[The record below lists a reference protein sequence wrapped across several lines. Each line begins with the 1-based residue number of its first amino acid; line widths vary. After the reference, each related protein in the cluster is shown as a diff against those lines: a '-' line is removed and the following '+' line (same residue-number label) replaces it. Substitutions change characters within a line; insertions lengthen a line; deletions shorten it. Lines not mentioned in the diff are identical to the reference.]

1 MLPKKELFILLGAL
15 SIELLRMFL
24 VDIFVLQEYFSG
36 RSYGVFRVPIP
47 CNGGNSSWVGAQGVR
62 YCDDPAPYGSAT
74 KYYIA
79 IFREAFQTGSKCP
92 SFTTESA
99 LLDYGTSSGPTF
111 FKGGHPRYSHL
122 GWVIGGEFAMFYLF
136 ATFVN
141 EVADNIFVVPTTTEN
156 GWQYKAFSVAL
167 ELFQLGALCPAAIF
181 THGDCLQFTEPL
193 GVSLHVI
200 RGLIVWFGY
209 CIWGLLVL
217 CVPLAVIGAVILFFL
232 ACFSQ
237 GVANALVLPIRCCCG
252 RTAATMFDDMR
263 ETLNGKLMQAYS
275 SYQNGTAGIANGFI
289 LVSFIPLLCI
299 GMFLGLLVVV
309 GQGSKSGFMQI
320 LTAIVLLSDVIFKV
334 GATILTELFDYLLH
348 IRVRRAVLE
357 GARPVPPSRVGRPEE
372 SEDVAEPPAAEVE
385 PVSLPSLAPEL
396 AQDVDAEEPN
406 EAERDATP
414 V

>member
-1 MLPKKELFILLGAL
+1 
-15 SIELLRMFL
+15 
-24 VDIFVLQEYFSG
+24 
-36 RSYGVFRVPIP
+36 
-47 CNGGNSSWVGAQGVR
+47 VGANGVR
-62 YCDDPAPYGSAT
+62 YCDDPAPYSSHT

-79 IFREAFQTGSKCP
+79 THQEAYQTGLECP

-217 CVPLAVIGAVILFFL
+217 CVPLAVLGAIILFFL

-237 GVANALVLPIRCCCG
+237 AAANALVLPIRCCCG
-252 RTAATMFDDMR
+252 RTAAAMFDDMR
-263 ETLNGKLMQAYS
+263 ETLNGKLMQAYE
-275 SYQNGTAGIANGFI
+275 SYQNGTAGLANGFI
-289 LVSFIPLLCI
+289 LVSFVPLLFI
-299 GMFLGLLVVV
+299 GMFLGVLVVV

-334 GATILTELFDYLLH
+334 GATVITELFDYVLH

-357 GARPVPPSRVGRPEE
+357 GARPVPAAVVGRPDEAEDRRGGQATEMRAGEE
-372 SEDVAEPPAAEVE
+372 EQVEPPAATVE
-385 PVSLPSLAPEL
+385 PVSLPSLAPEPGHDL
-396 AQDVDAEEPN
+396 DVQSLDQH
-406 EAERDATP
+406 ERGETLT
-414 V
+414 